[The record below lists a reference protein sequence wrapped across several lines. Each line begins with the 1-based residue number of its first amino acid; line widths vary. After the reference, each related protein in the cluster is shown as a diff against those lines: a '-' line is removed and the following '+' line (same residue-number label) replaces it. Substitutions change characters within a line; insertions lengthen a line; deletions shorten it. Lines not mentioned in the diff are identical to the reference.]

1 MRGCLYPINPRAP
14 AKMAVIT
21 NKVYSIFVAFRA
33 LHQEQISLWKP
44 RVSCKREN
52 GNRAKAGL
60 AIFQE
65 EEADLNCLELNAAY
79 TAFY

>member
-1 MRGCLYPINPRAP
+1 MRRCLYPINPRAS

-21 NKVYSIFVAFRA
+21 NKIYSIFVAFQA

-44 RVSCKREN
+44 RVSCKWEN
-52 GNRAKAGL
+52 ASRAKAGL

-65 EEADLNCLELNAAY
+65 EKSRLELSRG
-79 TAFY
+79 

>member
-65 EEADLNCLELNAAY
+65 ETSRLELSRA
-79 TAFY
+79 

>member
-1 MRGCLYPINPRAP
+1 MQHCFYPINPRAP
-14 AKMAVIT
+14 AKMAGIM
-21 NKVYSIFVAFRA
+21 NKVYSIFVFFRA

-44 RVSCKREN
+44 RVSCKREK

-65 EEADLNCLELNAAY
+65 EKSRLELSKA
-79 TAFY
+79 